1 MLEAGSHF
9 GHQTKR
15 WNPKMKPYI
24 FGVRNGIY
32 IIDLQK
38 TLRCF
43 RRAVK
48 FVAESMANGG
58 NILFLATKKQAQALV
73 EEEAK
78 RCNMPF
84 VTNRWLGGM
93 LTNFETIKKR
103 LERLLELEK
112 MQEGGLFEVL
122 PKKEVLF
129 LVREMKKLE
138 KNLSGIKDLKK
149 VPEMIF
155 IIDPK
160 KESIALNEAR
170 KLGVKIV
177 AIVDTNCDPE
187 GIDYVIPAND
197 DAIRSIKL
205 ITAKIADAALE
216 GAGIFSKRRQQE
228 EEEAAAKTEETKKKE
243 TEPKA
248 AAEKKEPQDKGGPDA
263 EKAVKAEPAAGKPE
277 GKKS

>member
-1 MLEAGSHF
+1 MNASISMKQLLEAGSHF

-38 TLRCF
+38 TLRHF
-43 RRAVK
+43 RKAVK
-48 FVAESMANGG
+48 FVAQSAAQGKS
-58 NILFLATKKQAQALV
+58 ILFLATKKQAQSLL

-78 RCNMPF
+78 RCGMPF

-93 LTNFETIKKR
+93 LTNFETIRKR
-103 LERLLELEK
+103 LDRLNELEK

-129 LVREMKKLE
+129 LTREMKKLQ
-138 KNLSGIKDLKK
+138 KNLSGIKDMTK
-149 VPEMIF
+149 VPEIMF

-170 KLGVKIV
+170 KLGIKVV

-187 GIDYVIPAND
+187 GIDFVIPAND

-205 ITAKIADAALE
+205 ITAKIADAAIE
-216 GAGIFSKRRQQE
+216 GAGIFAKQAEQAQA
-228 EEEAAAKTEETKKKE
+228 EAEAKKAAVDKDKE
-243 TEPKA
+243 TEAGKA
-248 AAEKKEPQDKGGPDA
+248 KATEEKKPVAKKEP
-263 EKAVKAEPAAGKPE
+263 VK
-277 GKKS
+277 